1 MVSEEENQSTE
12 QTTEQP
18 VGGEV
23 EGVGETQA
31 QGDDS
36 QTTKNVLAAIL
47 GIVVVALIIWLFTAM

>member
-1 MVSEEENQSTE
+1 MASEEENQPTE
-12 QTTEQP
+12 QTSEQP

-23 EGVGETQA
+23 ESVGDTQA
-31 QGDDS
+31 QGGDN